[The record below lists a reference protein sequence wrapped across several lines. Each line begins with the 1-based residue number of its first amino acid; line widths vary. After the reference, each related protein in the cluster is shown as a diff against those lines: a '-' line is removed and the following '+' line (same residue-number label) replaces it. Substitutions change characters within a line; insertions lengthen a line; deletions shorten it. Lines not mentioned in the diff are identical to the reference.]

1 MFNWKKGVAV
11 ACAALA
17 VGAFATEQ
25 FYWHHLLNTSP
36 TSTNPTTGQIYQLN
50 EHGYFF
56 YVTAAQRAVRIIC
69 LIVFAVAGLIAG
81 VMNVRYKLFKNALD
95 DAPKRFY

>member
-1 MFNWKKGVAV
+1 MVNWKKGVAV
-11 ACAALA
+11 ACVALA
-17 VGAFATEQ
+17 IGAFASEQ

-56 YVTAAQRAVRIIC
+56 YVTAAQRAVRVIC
-69 LIVFAVAGLIAG
+69 LTVFAVAGLIAG
-81 VMNVRYKLFKNALD
+81 VMNVRYKLFKNAID
-95 DAPKRFY
+95 DAQRRFY